1 MNPLSASYFQ
11 RLQQALANAGLAE
24 PVLVIDRDRLDTN
37 IAALKA
43 MLPEGMA
50 YRIFQQI
57 LSKAFHEPTSF
68 VLQLFG
74 LYQ

>member
-43 MLPEGMA
+43 MLP
-50 YRIFQQI
+50 I
-57 LSKAFHEPTSF
+57 LRPI
-68 VLQLFG
+68 G
-74 LYQ
+74 

>member
-1 MNPLSASYFQ
+1 MNQLSASYFQ

-43 MLPEGMA
+43 ASRGYGLPHCREVPA
-50 YRIFQQI
+50 LCRT
-57 LSKAFHEPTSF
+57 A
-68 VLQLFG
+68 
-74 LYQ
+74 